1 MLIKA
6 SGVKLLICGGTAQTV
21 HTHLHTGMIAHN
33 NTSVYRQVTL
43 KINLHGCIYKEPQCS
58 FKWNKCA
65 LLIQSS
71 SSSSSDA
78 QTHVNM
84 ALNCRSGGSIQLMQT
99 QRPAVYTPTHC
110 KKQLQSI
117 NIMLQMGHAH
127 TRMHSWDWSSSCS
140 EAEGQTVPNSCGF
153 LQTLGQ
159 QWGRGKGGAQQEL
172 SPIQMKAIAI
182 AKWP

>member
-84 ALNCRSGGSIQLMQT
+84 ALNCRSGGSNLCKHKDPLCTLQLT
-99 QRPAVYTPTHC
+99 ARNNCSLLISCCKWDTLTHGCTHEIDRPAAR
-110 KKQLQSI
+110 KQ
-117 NIMLQMGHAH
+117 
-127 TRMHSWDWSSSCS
+127 RD
-140 EAEGQTVPNSCGF
+140 
-153 LQTLGQ
+153 
-159 QWGRGKGGAQQEL
+159 RL
-172 SPIQMKAIAI
+172 SPTAVDSSKL
-182 AKWP
+182 